1 MAKREDPFLLTNYRF
16 LPNNLRTRIN
26 EFIEKLDETCKE
38 FAIKRYVQGKTLSNI
53 AEEMGYVERSLYSL
67 RDRILNLWDLTFIN
81 DDFEYHC
88 DRVLSVIKR
97 YGVVEH
103 YRLANNLNLDR
114 AGLNHID
121 LKNILDIL
129 LVNGQ
134 IKLFIKPRPNGGR
147 PKRKYVITN
156 SVIIQSFLS
165 QDISG

>member
-16 LPNNLRTRIN
+16 LPDNLRTRID
-26 EFIEKLDETCKE
+26 EFIEKLDEVCRE
-38 FAIKRYVQGKTLSNI
+38 FAIKRYVQGKTLSI
-53 AEEMGYVERSLYSL
+53 VAEEMGYVERSLYSL
-67 RDRILNLWDLTFIN
+67 RERILNLWDLMFIN
-81 DDFEYHC
+81 NEFEYQC

-129 LVNGQ
+129 LVSGQ
-134 IKLFIKPRPNGGR
+134 IKLFIKSRPNGGR
-147 PKRKYVITN
+147 PKRKYVIAN

-165 QDISG
+165 QDLLC

>member
-16 LPNNLRTRIN
+16 LPSNLRTRIN

-38 FAIKRYVQGKTLSNI
+38 FAIKRYTQGKTLSQV

-67 RDRILNLWDLTFIN
+67 RERILNLWDVAFIN
-81 DDFEYHC
+81 DDFEYQC
-88 DRVLSVIKR
+88 DRVLTVIKR

-134 IKLFIKPRPNGGR
+134 IKLFIKPRPRGR
-147 PKRKYVITN
+147 PKRKYVIAN

-165 QDISG
+165 QDLSS